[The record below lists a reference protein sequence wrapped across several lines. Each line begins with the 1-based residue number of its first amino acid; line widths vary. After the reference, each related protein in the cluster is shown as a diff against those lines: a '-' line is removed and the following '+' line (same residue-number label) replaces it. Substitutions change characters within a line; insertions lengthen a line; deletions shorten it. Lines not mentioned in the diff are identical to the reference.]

1 MFNIKTNKSTL
12 QPLLSFELGDIWKVD
27 TNGLLSTP
35 EDCPIEQWKI
45 CDDELCAKESTETWI
60 KFDSSTLSISI
71 LEGIPFN
78 MKFLAAVTSGK
89 VLMSRPMTISVC
101 GKEEV
106 SLNEIGTEALIY
118 SLGTAKTIKDIKT
131 LFKS

>member
-1 MFNIKTNKSTL
+1 MFNITTNKSTL

-35 EDCPIEQWKI
+35 EDCPIEEWKL
-45 CDDELCAKESTETWI
+45 CDDELCAKESTESWI
-60 KFDSSTLSISI
+60 KMETSTLSISI

-78 MKFLAAVTSGK
+78 IKFLAAITSGK
-89 VLMSRPMTISVC
+89 VLKSHPMTISVC

-106 SLNEIGTEALIY
+106 SLNVEGTEALLY
-118 SLGTAKTIKDIKT
+118 S
-131 LFKS
+131 